1 LTLAGVRNSPCFFLF
16 YVLFLYLSFTKG
28 HRIIT
33 DMEENWDTYLDCLRK
48 LPFVENVSIREV
60 NPQTPNQKT
69 TKYRDAILDV
79 ETSRGTHEFWVEL
92 KKTHL
97 TYALADGLIA
107 QAGRAD
113 HPLILFAI
121 SVPRQI
127 GRYLGERGINY
138 VDQAGNC
145 RLQID
150 TDFMAVIE
158 GQTPIKQPAA
168 GRGISIPGYRV
179 LFTILTQP
187 KLLNSPVRTLAEA
200 SAVSK
205 TTAAET
211 IARLVQE
218 ELVSPIQGRRSVLNP
233 KALLERWMLG
243 YETLRPRMLM
253 GRFRTQDADPSAL
266 EKRVE
271 KELGKSLVW
280 AWGGGSAAMRITKHY
295 RGEETVL
302 HVSDPANDLPRRLR
316 ALPAVDGPLIIQRT
330 PNKTAFEGIEPHT
343 VHPLLV
349 FADLMVNTNSRA
361 REVALEIRQRFIKI

>member
-1 LTLAGVRNSPCFFLF
+1 M
-16 YVLFLYLSFTKG
+16 K
-28 HRIIT
+28 
-33 DMEENWDTYLDCLRK
+33 ENWDIYLSYLQE
-48 LPFVENVSIREV
+48 LPFVKVASIREV
-60 NPQTPNQKT
+60 NPQTSNQSTVKHP
-69 TKYRDAILDV
+69 DAILDV
-79 ETSRGTHEFWVEL
+79 KTSRETHEFLVEL

-107 QAGRAD
+107 QAGQAD

-121 SVPRQI
+121 SVPRKI

-150 TDFMAVIE
+150 ADFMALIE
-158 GQTPIKQPAA
+158 GQTPIKSPAA
-168 GRGISIPGYRV
+168 GRGIAIPGYRV
-179 LFTILTQP
+179 LFTILAHP

-200 SAVSK
+200 AAVSK

-218 ELVSPIQGRRSVLNP
+218 GIVSPVQGQRSVLNS

-243 YETLRPRMLM
+243 YETLRPRMIM
-253 GRFRTQDADPSAL
+253 GRFRTQDADPAAL
-266 EKRVE
+266 EERVE
-271 KELGKSLVW
+271 NELGESLVW

-295 RGEETVL
+295 HGEDTVL
-302 HVSDPANDLPRRLR
+302 HVCDPANDLPRRLR
-316 ALPAVDGPLIIQRT
+316 ALPAIDGHLIIQRT
-330 PNKTAFEGIEPHT
+330 PNKTAFEGVEPHT

-349 FADLMVNTNSRA
+349 FADLMVNTNPRA
-361 REVALEIRQRFIKI
+361 RETALEIRERYINI

>member
-1 LTLAGVRNSPCFFLF
+1 M
-16 YVLFLYLSFTKG
+16 K
-28 HRIIT
+28 
-33 DMEENWDTYLDCLRK
+33 ENWDTYLGYLQE
-48 LPFVENVSIREV
+48 LPFVKVASIRES
-60 NPQTPNQKT
+60 NSQMPNQRTSKHS
-69 TKYRDAILDV
+69 DAILDV
-79 ETSRGTHEFWVEL
+79 ETSRGTYEFVVEL

-121 SVPRQI
+121 SVPRKI
-127 GRYLGERGINY
+127 GRYLGGRGINY

-150 TDFMAVIE
+150 AEFMALIE

-168 GRGISIPGYRV
+168 GRGIAIPGYRV
-179 LFTILTQP
+179 LFTILTRP
-187 KLLNSPVRTLAEA
+187 ELLNSPVRTLADNA
-200 SAVSK
+200 AVSK
-205 TTAAET
+205 TTAAAT

-218 ELVSPIQGRRSVLNP
+218 GLVSPVQGQRRILDP
-233 KALLERWMLG
+233 TAMLERWMLG
-243 YETLRPRMLM
+243 YENLRPRMIM
-253 GRFRTQDADPSAL
+253 GRFRTQDADPAAL
-266 EKRVE
+266 EERIE
-271 KELGKSLVW
+271 KELGESLVW

-302 HVSDPANDLPRRLR
+302 HVWDPANDLPRRLR
-316 ALPAVDGPLIIQRT
+316 ALPAADGPLIIQRT

-349 FADLMVNTNSRA
+349 FADLMVNTNPRA
-361 REVALEIRQRFIKI
+361 REAALEIRERYINI

>member
-1 LTLAGVRNSPCFFLF
+1 
-16 YVLFLYLSFTKG
+16 
-28 HRIIT
+28 
-33 DMEENWDTYLDCLRK
+33 MEENWDTYLDCLRK